1 MMNLADKFKE
11 FAAEQ
16 NKIQPV
22 TTEDRILLFD
32 GLNTFIRSFVAAPT
46 MNVDGAHVGG
56 ITGFL
61 LSLAATIRTFRPNR
75 CIVVFDGQ
83 GGSQRRRKLFPDYK
97 ASRRTMTKLNRTYDF
112 ASLDEETRSRQW
124 QLSVLNE
131 ILSYLPITV
140 IVQDLVEADDV
151 IAYLAQTIE
160 QRGGES
166 VIVSTDKDFLQ
177 LVNNKTKVYNPI
189 KKRTYDETTVVADYG
204 FHPANF
210 LLYRTVTG
218 DESDC
223 IPGVSGIKEK
233 TLLKYFPQLAEADKK
248 DLAFL
253 LAETANIIE
262 SKKKPPVALTE
273 LANSE
278 KTLERNMTLMRLDD
292 VAMSGSTR
300 LAVLEYLDKP
310 ISPLDKYQ
318 LTKIIESHK
327 FMNAFGRFDD
337 WVVNSFFGLNMRA
350 KK

>member
-1 MMNLADKFKE
+1 MNLADKFKE

-22 TTEDRILLFD
+22 AEDRILLFD
-32 GLNTFIRSFVAAPT
+32 GLNTFIRSFAAVPT
-46 MNVDGAHVGG
+46 LNVDGAHVGG

-61 LSLAATIRTFRPNR
+61 LSLGSTIRMFRPTR

-83 GGSQRRRKLFPDYK
+83 GGSQRRRKLFPEYK

-112 ASLDEETRSRQW
+112 STLDEETRARQW
-124 QLSVLNE
+124 QLSVLVE
-131 ILSYLPITV
+131 ILRTLPITV

-151 IAYLAQTIE
+151 IAYLVQTIE

-177 LVNNKTKVYNPI
+177 LVNPKTKIYNPV
-189 KKRTYDETTVVADYG
+189 KKKIYDEESVVADYG

-210 LLYRTVTG
+210 VLYRAVTG
-218 DESDC
+218 DKSDC
-223 IPGVSGIKEK
+223 IPGVDGIKEK
-233 TLLKYFPQLAEADKK
+233 TLLKYFPELADAAKHSIET
-248 DLAFL
+248 L
-253 LAETANIIE
+253 LLQASEHIQ

-273 LANSE
+273 LVNS
-278 KTLERNMTLMRLDD
+278 KTQIELNLQLMRLDE

-300 LAVLEYLDKP
+300 IAVLDNLDKP
-310 ISPLDKYQ
+310 ISPLDKLR

-337 WVVNSFFGLNMRA
+337 WVINSFFGLNMRA
-350 KK
+350 QK